1 MRGIPRV
8 FNTKQDWLNAHAYAL
23 TAGDEEYKGMLKA
36 RLDALKETDTVLVL
50 KDGVT
55 TPPEEQTPDDFEP
68 VQDPG
73 SPLARSGMT
82 VAEIDLLISQLS

>member
-1 MRGIPRV
+1 MRGIPRG

-23 TAGDEEYKGMLKA
+23 SGGNEEYKGT
-36 RLDALKETDTVLVL
+36 LKERLAAFKESGTVLVL
-50 KDGVT
+50 KEGVT
-55 TPPEEQTPDDFEP
+55 APPEEQTPDDFES

-82 VAEIDLLISQLS
+82 AAEIDLLISQLG